1 MVTPRLVHWKSRS
14 VDLRCALSVIHC
26 APQLEKFVA
35 RYEAPVGA
43 PIGAVVSSLGAQPHR
58 ALRSFVLRAYTS
70 AVHVPLDVLT
80 RLATS

>member
-1 MVTPRLVHWKSRS
+1 
-14 VDLRCALSVIHC
+14 
-26 APQLEKFVA
+26 
-35 RYEAPVGA
+35 
-43 PIGAVVSSLGAQPHR
+43 VVSSLGAQPHR